1 MKYNNIKNKLT
12 KKKHL
17 IKRKA
22 GYISPTT
29 GRFSPREMKKKYAS
43 RLSKALTRRLR
54 NTKIFN

>member
-29 GRFSPREMKKKYAS
+29 GRFSPREMKKNM
-43 RLSKALTRRLR
+43 RQD
-54 NTKIFN
+54 